1 MRAPKGD
8 DAVKYASVPEM
19 LSALRGCLE
28 PNNGGVRVTDPER
41 FRTEYLDDLV
51 YTAVFGDEESRA
63 AARWLIWQTAWEV
76 GVKSASIDAL
86 YQARARG
93 EYENATV
100 PAVNVRGMAYDT
112 ARALVRAARAKD
124 CGAFIFELARSEMG
138 YTFQSCEEYATVVT
152 AASIRE
158 GHRGPIF
165 IQGDHF
171 QANAKKYAADPDKE
185 IDGLRTLIR
194 EAVAAGYGNID
205 IDTSTLVD
213 LGPESLDEQQRH
225 NYERCA
231 ELAKLI
237 RELEP
242 PGVTISI
249 GGEIGEVGKHNSTVP
264 ELKAYLD
271 GFNRLWSD
279 ARGLSKVSVQTGTSH
294 GGVVLPDGSIAKVKI
309 DFDTLRELGN
319 VAREYGLGG
328 AVQHGASTLPA
339 EAFGNFPSVG
349 TLEVHLATE
358 FQNIAYDGGHFP
370 KELKEEINQ
379 WCRENCADEA
389 KEGETDEQFVYKTR
403 KKAWGPF
410 KQRVWDLPEDVRAGI
425 GRDLQDKFE
434 FLMDQLGVPNTRDLV
449 AKHIRPTRIDK
460 PMPESLKKAAAAV

>member
-1 MRAPKGD
+1 
-8 DAVKYASVPEM
+8 VKYASVPEM
-19 LSALRGCLE
+19 LRAVGGCLE
-28 PNNGGVRVTDPER
+28 PKNGGVKVTNPER
-41 FRTEYLDDLV
+41 LRGECIDDLV
-51 YTAVFGDEESRA
+51 YTAVFGDQETAA
-63 AARWLIWQTAWEV
+63 AARWLVWQAAWEL
-76 GVKSASIDAL
+76 GVQSTSIDAL
-86 YQARARG
+86 YQARARE
-93 EYENATV
+93 EYDGATV

-112 ARALVRAARAKD
+112 ARALVRAARTKN

-138 YTFQSCEEYATVVT
+138 YTFQTCEEYATVVT

-158 GHRGPIF
+158 GHQGPIF
-165 IQGDHF
+165 IQGDHY

-213 LGPESLDEQQRH
+213 LGPDSIDEQQRH

-231 ELAKLI
+231 ELARLV
-237 RELEP
+237 RQLEP

-249 GGEIGEVGKHNSTVP
+249 GGEIGEVGKHNSTVA

-271 GFNRLWSD
+271 GFNRLWD
-279 ARGLSKVSVQTGTSH
+279 GGRGLSKVSVQTGTSH

-339 EAFGNFPSVG
+339 EAFGNFPNVG

-358 FQNIAYDGGHFP
+358 FQNIAFDSGHFP
-370 KELKEEINQ
+370 KALKDEVNQ

-434 FLMDQLGVPNTRDLV
+434 FLMDQLGANNTRDLV

-460 PMPESLKKAAAAV
+460 PMPESLKTAVPA

>member
-1 MRAPKGD
+1 MLRAVG
-8 DAVKYASVPEM
+8 
-19 LSALRGCLE
+19 GCLE
-28 PNNGGVRVTDPER
+28 PKNGGVKVTNPER
-41 FRTEYLDDLV
+41 LRGECIDDLV
-51 YTAVFGDEESRA
+51 YTAVFGDQETAA
-63 AARWLIWQTAWEV
+63 AARWLVWQAAWEL
-76 GVKSASIDAL
+76 GVQSTSIDAL
-86 YQARARG
+86 YQARARE
-93 EYENATV
+93 EYDGATV

-112 ARALVRAARAKD
+112 ARALVRAARTKN

-138 YTFQSCEEYATVVT
+138 YTFQTCEEYATVVT

-158 GHRGPIF
+158 GHQGPIF
-165 IQGDHF
+165 IQGDHY

-213 LGPESLDEQQRH
+213 LGPERLDEQQRH

-231 ELAKLI
+231 ELARLV
-237 RELEP
+237 RQLEP

-249 GGEIGEVGKHNSTVP
+249 GGEIGEVGKHNSTVA

-271 GFNRLWSD
+271 GFNRLWD
-279 ARGLSKVSVQTGTSH
+279 GGRGLSKVSVQTGTSH

-339 EAFGNFPSVG
+339 EAFGNFPNVG

-358 FQNIAYDGGHFP
+358 FQNIAFDSGHFP
-370 KELKEEINQ
+370 KALKDEVNQ

-403 KKAWGPF
+403 KKVWGPF
-410 KQRVWDLPEDVRAGI
+410 KHEVWNLDSATKSQVFQALD
-425 GRDLQDKFE
+425 DKFE
-434 FLMDQLGVPNTRDLV
+434 FLYDQLGVTNTRPLLD
-449 AKHIRPTRIDK
+449 KHIQPAKISK
-460 PMPESLKKAAAAV
+460 PQPESLKGAAS